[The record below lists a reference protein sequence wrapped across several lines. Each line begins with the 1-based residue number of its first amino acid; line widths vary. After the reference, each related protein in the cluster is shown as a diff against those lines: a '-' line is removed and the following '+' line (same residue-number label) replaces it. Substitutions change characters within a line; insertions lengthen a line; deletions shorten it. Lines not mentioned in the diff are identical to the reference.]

1 MTIQSR
7 SPRTIRVSLSGSV
20 WRLAARL
27 GSASLDESRVLGRGG
42 SSSRI
47 TRRTSSQ
54 AACLSRCFSSG
65 VVPVSSS

>member
-7 SPRTIRVSLSGSV
+7 SPRTSRVSFSGSV
-20 WRLAARL
+20 CRLAARL
-27 GSASLDESRVLGRGG
+27 GSASLDESRRLGRGG

-54 AACLSRCFSSG
+54 AA
-65 VVPVSSS
+65 